1 LPKGVEEIIHIGGV
15 VVGHYLASYS
25 GPIPPA
31 APPPHGAEGLTTL
44 WCRDSLESSR
54 HLRSPHLRRWK
65 MAPPSPAFPK
75 LDRVFNDGEIII
87 IVERLGEALE

>member
-1 LPKGVEEIIHIGGV
+1 
-15 VVGHYLASYS
+15 
-25 GPIPPA
+25 
-31 APPPHGAEGLTTL
+31 
-44 WCRDSLESSR
+44 
-54 HLRSPHLRRWK
+54 